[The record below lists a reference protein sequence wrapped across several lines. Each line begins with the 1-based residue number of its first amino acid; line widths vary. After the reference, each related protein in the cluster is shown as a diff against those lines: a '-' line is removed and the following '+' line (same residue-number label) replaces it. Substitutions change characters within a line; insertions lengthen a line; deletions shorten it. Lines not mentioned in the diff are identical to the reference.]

1 MPAGLTWPKYIRLL
15 GTSMFFMFLGA
26 QFVHNQYKPLADL
39 PEFIEKYK
47 EEMKND
53 SGPSKTIV
61 LEQSSKKT

>member
-1 MPAGLTWPKYIRLL
+1 MPAGMTWPKYIRLL
-15 GTSMFFMFLGA
+15 GSSIFFMFLGA

-47 EEMKND
+47 EEMKKEG

-61 LEQSSKKT
+61 LENSKKT